1 MSAVLVTRA
10 DVLSDAKAILAALV
24 GFDTTS
30 RHSNLA
36 LIEWIEIYLARF
48 GVKGMRIPDASGE
61 KANLL
66 VSIGPAD
73 RPGFV
78 LSGHTDVVPVDGQQW
93 ASDPFTLV
101 ERDGRLFGRGAC
113 DMKGFLA
120 VCLAHVPAMVA
131 QPLARPI
138 HLAFSYD
145 EEVGCIGVRSMIA
158 ELQARPVKQLACFV
172 GEPTSM
178 QIVVGHKG
186 KRSLKVIVK
195 GRSCHS
201 SLAPKGVNAVHQAAR
216 LVARI
221 ADLADELAYQGP
233 RDPLFDVAHST
244 AHVGAIKGGT
254 ALNIVA
260 DHAEFIF
267 EIRVV
272 GEDDVDVLVE
282 RIKDYALNSLLPAM
296 RAVAPEADIV
306 FEDTTEFPGLDIP
319 PHHEIVTLAKTL
331 AGRNDHS
338 KVAYGTEAGLFMVRG
353 GIPSVI
359 IGPGDIEQAHKP
371 DEYIAVSELDA
382 ACTFVGRIV
391 ARASTP

>member
-1 MSAVLVTRA
+1 MSTVLAARS
-10 DVLSDAKAILAALV
+10 DVLSDAKAVLAVLV

-30 RHSNLA
+30 RNSNLGLVDWVEA
-36 LIEWIEIYLARF
+36 YLARF
-48 GVKGMRIPDASGE
+48 GLKGTRILDSSGQ

-78 LSGHTDVVPVDGQQW
+78 LSGHTDVVPVDGQHW
-93 ASDPFTLV
+93 ASDPFTLI
-101 ERDGRLFGRGAC
+101 ERDGRLYGRGAC

-120 VCLAHVPAMVA
+120 ACLAQVPAMVA
-131 QPLARPI
+131 EPLAHPI

-158 ELQARPVKQLACFV
+158 ELQERPVKQLACFV

-195 GRSCHS
+195 GRACHS

-221 ADLADELAYQGP
+221 ADLADELAQIGP

-244 AHVGAIKGGT
+244 AHVGAIQGGT

-272 GEDDVDVLVE
+272 GGDDVNALVARVE
-282 RIKDYALNSLLPAM
+282 DYARDTLVPAM
-296 RAVAPEADIV
+296 RAVAPEADII
-306 FEDTTEFPGLDIP
+306 FEDITEFPGLDIAP
-319 PHHEIVTLAKTL
+319 DHAAVTLAKTL
-331 AGRNDHS
+331 AGRNAHS
-338 KVAYGTEAGLFMVRG
+338 KVAFGTEAGLFMEWG
-353 GIPSVI
+353 GIPAVI
-359 IGPGDIEQAHKP
+359 VGPGDIAQAHKP
-371 DEYIAVSELDA
+371 DEYLAISELA
-382 ACTFVGRIV
+382 SACDFIGKLVRH
-391 ARASTP
+391 ARGP